1 MSDKITKDFIV
12 YLEDD
17 DSKKEIYVDI
27 IEVNTAFISFKT
39 SKKKC
44 QYFCAEEI
52 QALSSGECAPL
63 IVGPKETISISG

>member
-39 SKKKC
+39 YSDN
-44 QYFCAEEI
+44 I
-52 QALSSGECAPL
+52 
-63 IVGPKETISISG
+63 ITIPMTRLLKIKRKPENE